1 MSEIKKDTD
10 LNKTV
15 KKKRKLSKPA
25 IFLIVGIIIIVVPCL
40 IFGGILLSSAMNTG
54 TPIFG
59 DRYEGDLDPAITSED
74 MSKIKGEIEALE
86 GVESVDVVLPS
97 GQLRVNINTD
107 DSLSKD
113 EIKELI
119 NSAYE
124 IVKADLPLETYFT
137 SSDTKKMYDLAI
149 NAYNFINAEDDGM
162 IYYELT
168 KNAMSENEIIQLVSE
183 PLNPELVEEIE
194 AAQNPETAEDTANE
208 EASE

>member
-124 IVKADLPLETYFT
+124 IVKVDLPLETYFT

>member
-124 IVKADLPLETYFT
+124 IVKTDLPLETYFT

>member
-97 GQLRVNINTD
+97 GQLRININTD

-124 IVKADLPLETYFT
+124 IVKTDLPLETYFT

-194 AAQNPETAEDTANE
+194 AAQNPETSEDTTNE

>member
-124 IVKADLPLETYFT
+124 IVKTDLPLETYFT

-194 AAQNPETAEDTANE
+194 AAQNPETSEDTTNE